1 MSFSLS
7 KSSVL
12 VVLGLIWAG
21 LLHAQPVLVL
31 GSFAEKHNAAK
42 YLRTVETKLGRRA
55 FLAQTRINGAAYFR
69 VVVPTNGLSTDG
81 LKTQVEAAGFA
92 RPWSWDAQLDQT
104 TTPVSV
110 TTAVQSVAGKSAG
123 QRATLGPIRQNH
135 HNWRPRGQVPSTV
148 RQSSTDVISD
158 VIALDSNGS
167 NVNILIPQIEKLP
180 EPMVMDGRLDE
191 SIWSQVP
198 GYDNML
204 VIDPDTLADTR
215 YKTDVRMFYTDKGL
229 HIAAFME
236 QPHETLVARLS
247 SRDEFINR
255 DSIGI
260 TLDTS
265 GEGLYGYWFSVNLG
279 GSVLDGKVAAERQF
293 SREWDGPWSSATAVV
308 DNGWSAEM
316 CLPWSMMTIAD
327 TQSGERKL
335 GFWISRKLAYID
347 ERWSWPALPFA
358 SKRFMSALATMRT
371 PNVESKQQIAAFP
384 FVSHTVDDASGE
396 DESRV
401 GIDLSWR
408 PSSDLQVTAAIIPD
422 FGAVESDDV
431 VVNLTAFETFF
442 PENRLF
448 FLEGQEVFTTT
459 PRSLVSS
466 SSPTGGGS
474 RGTAST
480 FNSEPTTLLNTRRI
494 GGAARIDVPDNIDV
508 AGVELGSPTN
518 LLGAVKVT
526 GQSGGFRYGVLSAFE
541 DEVSL
546 RGTIN
551 SGINQGEEINVTS
564 DGRNFGVVRLLFE
577 EVDEGRRSI
586 GYLGTLVRHPD
597 DEAVVHGI
605 DSHWLSK
612 NGAWQI
618 DGQVINSEVASE
630 TGYGGLVDISYKP
643 KQGVQHRVSLD
654 YLDDSLDVSDLGFIR
669 RNDVT
674 SLVYSYSWS
683 TGRDLKH
690 LRNKRRSVLISN
702 SWNTDGLLVRS
713 GLFFRNAWT
722 FKNLSEIRTEFNYFP
737 ARWDDR
743 NSFGNGRYKVEDRFV
758 GEVGF
763 GTNTSKKLSFSALF
777 GVRQEELSSWT
788 RRSSVGLTYQPSDRF
803 SFDLDLNYLQR
814 KDWLLHDRDRLF
826 ATYNADDFQPRIGMD
841 VFLSSKQQIR
851 FTLQWAGITAQER
864 DFYEIPLSEDDLI
877 AVRDPIRSG
886 LVSATN
892 GDFAISRLT
901 AQLRYRWEIGPL
913 SDLFV
918 VYTRGSNLPDRVDD
932 GFSDLFDDALNT
944 PIVDVYVVKL
954 RYRFGN

>member
-1 MSFSLS
+1 MVLSLF

-12 VVLGLIWAG
+12 FLLGLVLTG
-21 LLHAQPVLVL
+21 LLHAEPVLVL
-31 GSFAEKHNAAK
+31 GSFTEQNNAANHLQRVEAK
-42 YLRTVETKLGRRA
+42 LSTQAYLAKT
-55 FLAQTRINGAAYFR
+55 FINGTPYFR
-69 VVVPTNGLSTDG
+69 VVVPTTDEG
-81 LKTQVEAAGFA
+81 VEAMKGRALASGFVQ
-92 RPWSWDAQLDQT
+92 PWSWDTSLSPTSGLAKSTKSFAHVGPKD
-104 TTPVSV
+104 S
-110 TTAVQSVAGKSAG
+110 ASKGSAAKIGAGKGVAAKTFVQTSA
-123 QRATLGPIRQNH
+123 RVA
-135 HNWRPRGQVPSTV
+135 SE
-148 RQSSTDVISD
+148 
-158 VIALDSNGS
+158 VIALDSNGA
-167 NVNILIPQIEKLP
+167 NVDILIPQIENLP
-180 EPMVMDGRLDE
+180 EPMIMDGRLDE
-191 SIWSQVP
+191 SIWSEVP

-204 VIDPDTLADTR
+204 VVDPDTLADTR

-236 QPHETLVARLS
+236 QPPETLVARLS
-247 SRDEFINR
+247 SRDLFINR
-255 DSIGI
+255 DAIGI

-279 GSVLDGKVAAERQF
+279 GSVLDGKVAPERQF
-293 SREWDGPWSSATAVV
+293 SREWDGPWTSATAVL

-316 CLPWSMMTIAD
+316 FLPWSMMTIAD
-327 TQSGERKL
+327 TQSRDRKL
-335 GFWISRKLAYID
+335 GFWINRKVAYID

-371 PNVESKQQIAAFP
+371 PNVEPKQQMAAFP
-384 FVSHTVDDASGE
+384 FVSHTGDDASGE

-401 GIDLSWR
+401 GVDLSWR
-408 PSSDLQVTAAIIPD
+408 PSTDLQVTAAINPD

-459 PRSLVSS
+459 PRSLVRT
-466 SSPTGGGS
+466 SSPSGAGS

-494 GGAARIDVPDNIDV
+494 GGAARIDVPTNIDV
-508 AGVELGSPTN
+508 PGVELGSPTN

-526 GQSGGFRYGVLSAFE
+526 GQSGGFRYGGLGAVE

-546 RGTIN
+546 RGTVS
-551 SGINQGEEINVTS
+551 SGVNQGKEINVTS
-564 DGRNFGVVRLLFE
+564 DGRDFGVVRLLYE
-577 EVDEGRRSI
+577 DVGDGRRSI
-586 GYLGTLVRHPD
+586 GYLGTVVSYPD

-618 DGQVINSEVASE
+618 DGQLINSEVSSE
-630 TGYGGLVDISYKP
+630 TGYGGLLDVSYKP
-643 KQGVQHRVSLD
+643 KQGVQHGLAID
-654 YLDDSLDVSDLGFIR
+654 YLDDNLDVSDLGFIR

-674 SLVYSYSWS
+674 SVVYSYSWS
-683 TGRDLKH
+683 TGRDLKF
-690 LRNKRRSVLISN
+690 LRNKRRSVLVSN

-713 GLFFRNAWT
+713 GVFLRNAWT

-788 RRSSVGLTYQPSDRF
+788 RRSSIGLTYQPSDRF

-841 VFLSSKQQIR
+841 VFLSAKQQIR

-864 DFYEIPLSEDDLI
+864 DFYEIPVSEDDLI
-877 AVRDPIRSG
+877 AVSDPIRSG
-886 LVSATN
+886 LVTATN

>member
-1 MSFSLS
+1 MSLS
-7 KSSVL
+7 LLKFSAL
-12 VVLGLIWAG
+12 LVLGLFWAG
-21 LLHAQPVLVL
+21 LLHAEPVLVL
-31 GSFAEKHNAAK
+31 GSFAEKNNAAN
-42 YLRTVETKLGRRA
+42 YLSRVAARLGADAYLAETRV
-55 FLAQTRINGAAYFR
+55 NGVPYFR
-69 VVVPTNGLSTDG
+69 VVVPTTGLSVDG
-81 LKTQVEAAGFA
+81 LKAQAEEAGFT
-92 RPWSWDAQLDQT
+92 RSWSWDAPLDQSALSA
-104 TTPVSV
+104 PAKPAAAKAVAQSV
-110 TTAVQSVAGKSAG
+110 TRDPVRQGQQQTKGLVGSVA
-123 QRATLGPIRQNH
+123 
-135 HNWRPRGQVPSTV
+135 
-148 RQSSTDVISD
+148 RQSTEVTLK
-158 VIALDSNGS
+158 VIALDSSGE
-167 NVNILIPQIEKLP
+167 NVNILIPQIDNLP

-191 SIWSQVP
+191 SIWSEVP

-236 QPHETLVARLS
+236 QPPETLVARLS
-247 SRDEFINR
+247 SRDLFINR
-255 DSIGI
+255 DAIGI

-279 GSVLDGKVAAERQF
+279 GSVLDGKVAPERQF
-293 SREWDGPWSSATAVV
+293 SREWDGPWTSATAVL

-316 CLPWSMMTIAD
+316 FLPWSMMTIAD
-327 TQSGERKL
+327 TQSGDRKL
-335 GFWISRKLAYID
+335 GFWINRKVAYID

-371 PNVESKQQIAAFP
+371 PNVEPKQQIAAFP
-384 FVSHTVDDASGE
+384 FVSHTVDDASGD

-401 GIDLSWR
+401 GVDLSWR
-408 PSSDLQVTAAIIPD
+408 PSSDLQVTAAINPD

-459 PRSLVSS
+459 PRSLVRT
-466 SSPTGGGS
+466 SSPSGAGS

-494 GGAARIDVPDNIDV
+494 GGAARIDVPDNIEV

-526 GQSGGFRYGVLSAFE
+526 GQSGGFRYGGLAAVE

-546 RGTIN
+546 RGTVS

-564 DGRNFGVVRLLFE
+564 DGRDFGVVRLLYE
-577 EVDEGRRSI
+577 DVGEGRRSI
-586 GYLGTLVRHPD
+586 GYLGTVVSYPD

-618 DGQVINSEVASE
+618 DGQLINSEVASE
-630 TGYGGLVDISYKP
+630 TGYGGLLDVSYKP
-643 KQGVQHRVSLD
+643 KQGVQHGLSID
-654 YLDDSLDVSDLGFIR
+654 YLDDNLDVSDLGFIR

-674 SLVYSYSWS
+674 SVVYSYSWS
-683 TGRDLKH
+683 TGRDLKF

-713 GLFFRNAWT
+713 GVFFRNAWT

-743 NSFGNGRYKVEDRFV
+743 NSFDNGRYKVEDRFV

-788 RRSSVGLTYQPSDRF
+788 RRSSIGLTYQPSDRF

-841 VFLSSKQQIR
+841 VFLSAKQQIR

-877 AVRDPIRSG
+877 AVSDPIRSG
-886 LVSATN
+886 LVTATN

-944 PIVDVYVVKL
+944 PIVDVYIVKL